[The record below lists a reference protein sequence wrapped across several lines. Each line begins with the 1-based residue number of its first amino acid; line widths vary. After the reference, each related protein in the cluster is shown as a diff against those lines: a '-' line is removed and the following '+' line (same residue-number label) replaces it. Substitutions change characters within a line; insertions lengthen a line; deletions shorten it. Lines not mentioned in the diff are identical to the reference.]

1 VSAIFK
7 KARREVV
14 PAKIGLVGPSGSGK
28 TYTALRL
35 AGGLANG
42 GRIALI
48 DTEHGSASL
57 YADEFD
63 FDQATMA
70 PPYDPAR
77 FAKAIEAATGEGYGV
92 LIIDGISP
100 AWQGQGGVL
109 DIAEANKKGNNSF
122 SGWSVATPAHQRL
135 VDAILSAPIHLIC
148 TMRSKT
154 AWVMGEGN
162 KPEKVGLEPVQRD
175 GIDYEFSVVGELDVQ
190 HRMRVSKSRLRVLE
204 VGQIVHEPSEGLGA
218 EIRSAIQTLRGSA
231 QPADEPRPVPSSG
244 PQERGGDTP
253 LDHVTTAEE
262 LAAIGQVDLPF
273 DEEVDPA

>member
-77 FAKAIEAATGEGYGV
+77 FAKAKDTESSSSTASRQHGRGRAASST
-92 LIIDGISP
+92 SP
-100 AWQGQGGVL
+100 RRTRR
-109 DIAEANKKGNNSF
+109 
-122 SGWSVATPAHQRL
+122 AT
-135 VDAILSAPIHLIC
+135 
-148 TMRSKT
+148 T
-154 AWVMGEGN
+154 
-162 KPEKVGLEPVQRD
+162 
-175 GIDYEFSVVGELDVQ
+175 
-190 HRMRVSKSRLRVLE
+190 
-204 VGQIVHEPSEGLGA
+204 
-218 EIRSAIQTLRGSA
+218 RSAAGR
-231 QPADEPRPVPSSG
+231 
-244 PQERGGDTP
+244 
-253 LDHVTTAEE
+253 
-262 LAAIGQVDLPF
+262 
-273 DEEVDPA
+273 

>member
-1 VSAIFK
+1 MSQSFK
-7 KARREVV
+7 RARREVV

-28 TYTALRL
+28 TYSALRL
-35 AGGLANG
+35 ARGLVNG

-63 FDQATMA
+63 FDTTAMA
-70 PPYDPAR
+70 PPYDPTR
-77 FAKAIEAATGEGYGV
+77 FANGITAATTEGYGV

-109 DIAEANKKGNNSF
+109 DIAEANKKGNNTF
-122 SGWSVATPAHQRL
+122 SGWAVATPAHQKL
-135 VDAILSAPIHLIC
+135 IDAILSSPIHIVC

-175 GIDYEFSVVGELDVQ
+175 GIDYEFSIVGELDVQ
-190 HRMRVSKSRLRVLE
+190 HRMRVSKSRLRLLA
-204 VGQIVHEPSEGLGA
+204 VGQIVHEPGEDLGA
-218 EIRSAIQTLRGSA
+218 QIRSAIQTLDGPTGPVES
-231 QPADEPRPVPSSG
+231 PRPSGLPDGDPPSSAM
-244 PQERGGDTP
+244 GGE
-253 LDHVTTAEE
+253 HVLSAEE
-262 LAAIGQVDLPF
+262 LEEMGQTRL
-273 DEEVDPA
+273 DEDEIPG